1 MIYTHE
7 FEVTGRGHFPIDML
21 RYDRCF
27 PADAE
32 SSAAIGTEMP
42 NLYVNRTVRLVR
54 VGPSIV
60 VAERITLKR
69 WESFGW
75 KVQHLDTEII
85 R

>member
-1 MIYTHE
+1 MICTHE
-7 FEVTGRGHFPIDML
+7 FEVTGKGHFPIDML

-32 SSAAIGTEMP
+32 SSTAIAVEMP
-42 NLYVNRTVRLVR
+42 NLYVDRVGRLVR
-54 VGPSIV
+54 IATSIV

-75 KVQHLDTEII
+75 KVQHLDTEITQ
-85 R
+85 